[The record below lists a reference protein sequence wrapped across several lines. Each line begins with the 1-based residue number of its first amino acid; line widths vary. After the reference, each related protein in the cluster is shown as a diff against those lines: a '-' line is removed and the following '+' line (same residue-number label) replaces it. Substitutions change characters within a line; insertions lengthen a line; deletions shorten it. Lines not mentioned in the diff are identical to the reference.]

1 MAPLMSFLQNHKEHC
16 PYCGER
22 IELIIDN
29 SIEEQSYVEDCSV
42 CCRPIV
48 VQIYCYDDETSV
60 TLATE
65 ND

>member
-1 MAPLMSFLQNHKEHC
+1 MAIPMSFLQNHKKHC

-22 IELIIDN
+22 IELIIDH

-42 CCRPIV
+42 CCRPIM
-48 VQIYCYDDETSV
+48 VQVYCYDGDASV
-60 TLATE
+60 VLATE